1 MYLDS
6 HMLVS
11 HVRMLVGTLV
21 CICDRIDVHG
31 TVVDWHEMFAFVNM
45 VVLCYETTYVIVAV
59 A

>member
-45 VVLCYETTYVIVAV
+45 VVL
-59 A
+59 